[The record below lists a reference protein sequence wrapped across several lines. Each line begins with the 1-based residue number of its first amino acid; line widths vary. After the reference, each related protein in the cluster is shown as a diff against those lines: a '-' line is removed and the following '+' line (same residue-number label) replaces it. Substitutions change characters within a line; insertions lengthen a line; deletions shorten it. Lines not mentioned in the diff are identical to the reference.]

1 MEAKTELEKELEV
14 ENEFSLTI
22 KIKYLLDFLNSIEEN
37 EFKIKINEPNLAFVV
52 SSNELEVVIMP
63 MII

>member
-1 MEAKTELEKELEV
+1 
-14 ENEFSLTI
+14 LTI